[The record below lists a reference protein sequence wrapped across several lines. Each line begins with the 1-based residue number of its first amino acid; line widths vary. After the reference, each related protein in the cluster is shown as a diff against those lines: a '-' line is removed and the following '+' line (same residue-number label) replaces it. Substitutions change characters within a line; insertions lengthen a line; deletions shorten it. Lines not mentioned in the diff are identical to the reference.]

1 MNIIIFLRVKQ
12 KSNLI
17 TLPNHLSLPKFRS
30 IPLRYRQTNI
40 ANFGGEVV
48 VLIVWG
54 LDLQVPV
61 QAVPI
66 STEAVSSYPAND
78 EVYLMQHYAIKFV

>member
-1 MNIIIFLRVKQ
+1 M
-12 KSNLI
+12 
-17 TLPNHLSLPKFRS
+17 FRS
-30 IPLRYRQTNI
+30 ISLRYRQTNL

-54 LDLQVPV
+54 LDLRLPV
-61 QAVPI
+61 QSVPI
-66 STEAVSSYPAND
+66 STEAVSSHPAHD

>member
-1 MNIIIFLRVKQ
+1 
-12 KSNLI
+12 
-17 TLPNHLSLPKFRS
+17 
-30 IPLRYRQTNI
+30 
-40 ANFGGEVV
+40 V

-61 QAVPI
+61 QSVPI

-78 EVYLMQHYAIKFV
+78 EVYLMQHYAIKFMALSVSFNNISIIMWRSDLLLGET